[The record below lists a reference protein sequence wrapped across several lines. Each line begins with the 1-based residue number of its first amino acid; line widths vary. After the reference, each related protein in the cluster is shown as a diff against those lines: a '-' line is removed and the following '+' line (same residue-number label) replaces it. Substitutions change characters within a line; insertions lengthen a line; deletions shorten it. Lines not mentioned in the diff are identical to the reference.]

1 MCTMYKFWNIFSD
14 KNNKNCNLFT
24 REALRV
30 LMNSFKRL
38 CAFQIELEFGSVSF
52 EERG

>member
-14 KNNKNCNLFT
+14 KNCNLFT
-24 REALRV
+24 REELRV
-30 LMNSFKRL
+30 LMNSFERL

>member
-1 MCTMYKFWNIFSD
+1 MVFL
-14 KNNKNCNLFT
+14 LFKKIVKIVIC
-24 REALRV
+24 LPVKHFNRV